1 MIKTPFINPFSND
14 AREIVSKL
22 GQMDLL
28 DKENKDLVDIINHT
42 HGQQFDQ
49 SANIPLTM
57 KQLAERKFEWYLF
70 RKTEK
75 FDDKNYEYLFNP
87 DIYQYDVVSFYLLC
101 QAVAISYGPDSH
113 EAKQVMET
121 ERDLIDQRLER
132 IKAEPNDFQSNF
144 LRRALNQLI
153 DTNNVYW
160 TDLKDVIE
168 LGEFDLNNLLLS
180 NGKLIIE
187 YEDFIEEYGHLI
199 EHRDPRSMYE
209 VTCGVNLKSK
219 LLKSII
225 MLNTKRYIQT
235 VYEMSQRMVEPN
247 PILLDLA
254 NNLKEIQQKAQ
265 EIRYG
270 SKSSTFD
277 DNKPVSYQI
286 EAFPPCVRKC
296 MRGIKSGGRNDAIVL
311 FLTPFISYARL
322 YPGIFSREQ
331 NMKISEVD
339 PSLEITHNEVI
350 PMIYDA
356 AEACSPPLFKDQPQ
370 EKININSKLGFGMHS
385 ELKLDHEGETQW
397 YTPMSCE
404 KIKLHMPNLCTP
416 NVDCKKIGNPLT
428 YYNRKR
434 KIMKRNNKNN
444 NQKAGE

>member
-1 MIKTPFINPFSND
+1 MIKTSFINPFSND

-22 GQMDLL
+22 GRMDLL

-42 HGQQFDQ
+42 PGQQFDQ

-101 QAVAISYGPDSH
+101 QAVAISYGPGSH

-132 IKAEPNDFQSNF
+132 IKVEPNDFQSNF
-144 LRRALNQLI
+144 LRRTLNQLI

-180 NGKLIIE
+180 NGKVVIE

-225 MLNTKRYIQT
+225 MLNTKQYIQT

-254 NNLKEIQQKAQ
+254 NNLKEIQQKSQ

-339 PSLEITHNEVI
+339 PSLEITYNDVI

-385 ELKLDHEGETQW
+385 ELKLDYEGETQW

-444 NQKAGE
+444 NQEAGE